1 MHKYKQAKTNTE
13 VHKYTPGFV
22 FFVKPAHK
30 GRLELRIESL
40 IIHYRH
46 LAFGTAQC
54 AGQRKVTK
62 SDGSHRSPFVECHG
76 DKAAPQTSLARIP
89 VISLMSQTY
98 GRDGPHRLW
107 LDNDI
112 DLTMTLSNHRGTAMW
127 AAWKEGSLELEVGF
141 DKLNLSDRAEAD

>member
-1 MHKYKQAKTNTE
+1 
-13 VHKYTPGFV
+13 
-22 FFVKPAHK
+22 
-30 GRLELRIESL
+30 
-40 IIHYRH
+40 
-46 LAFGTAQC
+46 
-54 AGQRKVTK
+54 
-62 SDGSHRSPFVECHG
+62 
-76 DKAAPQTSLARIP
+76 
-89 VISLMSQTY
+89 MSQTY